1 MGLFDF
7 LKKKQPEVQ
16 EKVEHVS
23 EKVAEVVGGAKTA
36 VSSADEVVQDVFEL
50 GAITDGEV
58 VDLAEVPD
66 PVFAQKMMGEGFG
79 ILSTTGTFVA
89 PCDGEI
95 TLVFPTKHAIGFKS
109 ERGDEILLHVG
120 LDTVSLNGE
129 GFEVFVAQGDKVKK
143 GDKVSQADLAFIDS
157 KGLKTITPCVVSDMT
172 DRTVELVKKG
182 AVVAGE
188 TVATITLSK

>member
-7 LKKKQPEVQ
+7 LKKKEQVADV
-16 EKVEHVS
+16 EK
-23 EKVAEVVGGAKTA
+23 AETKAATQTDGVL
-36 VSSADEVVQDVFEL
+36 EL

-58 VDLAEVPD
+58 VDLTEVPD

-79 ILSTTGTFVA
+79 IKSTTGVFVA

-109 ERGDEILLHVG
+109 ERGDEILIHVG

-143 GDKVSQADLAFIDS
+143 GDKVSKADLAFIES
-157 KGLKTITPCVVSDMT
+157 KGLQTITPCVVSDMT
-172 DRTVELVKKG
+172 GRTVELVKTG
-182 AVVAGE
+182 SIAAGE
-188 TVATITLSK
+188 TVAKIVLNK

>member
-7 LKKKQPEVQ
+7 LKKKEHATDVEKTETAATVQ
-16 EKVEHVS
+16 TEGVL
-23 EKVAEVVGGAKTA
+23 
-36 VSSADEVVQDVFEL
+36 EL

-58 VDLAEVPD
+58 VDLTEVPD

-79 ILSTTGTFVA
+79 IKSTTGVFVA

-109 ERGDEILLHVG
+109 ERGDEILIHVG

-143 GDKVSQADLAFIDS
+143 GDKVSKADLAFIES
-157 KGLKTITPCVVSDMT
+157 KGLQTITPCVVSDMT
-172 DRTVELVKKG
+172 GRTVELVKTG
-182 AVVAGE
+182 AIAAGE
-188 TVATITLSK
+188 TVAKIVLNK

>member
-7 LKKKQPEVQ
+7 LKKKQPQVQ
-16 EKVEHVS
+16 ETVEHVT
-23 EKVAEVVGGAKTA
+23 EKVAEVVEGVKSAVGAE
-36 VSSADEVVQDVFEL
+36 EVTLDVLEL
-50 GAITDGEV
+50 GAITEGEV
-58 VDLAEVPD
+58 VDLTEVPD
-66 PVFAQKMMGEGFG
+66 PVFAQKMMGEGYG

-89 PCDGEI
+89 PCDGEV

-129 GFEVFVAQGDKVKK
+129 GFEVFVEQGDKVKK
-143 GDKVSQADLAFIDS
+143 GDKISQADLSFIES

-172 DRTVELVKKG
+172 GRTVELVKTG
-182 AVVAGE
+182 AIAAGE

>member
-7 LKKKQPEVQ
+7 FKKKQPETKAAVETVVETVT
-16 EKVEHVS
+16 EKVE
-23 EKVAEVVGGAKTA
+23 TA
-36 VSSADEVVQDVFEL
+36 TTADVLEF

-58 VDLAEVPD
+58 VELTEVPD
-66 PVFAQKMMGEGFG
+66 PVFSQKMMGEGYG
-79 ILSTTGTFVA
+79 IKSTTGTFVA

-109 ERGDEILLHVG
+109 DRGDEILIHVG

-143 GDKVSQADLAFIDS
+143 GDKVSQADLAFIES
-157 KGLKTITPCVVSDMT
+157 KGLQTITPCLVTDMT
-172 DRTVELVKKG
+172 GRVVELTKTGSV
-182 AVVAGE
+182 AAGE
-188 TVATITLSK
+188 TVATITLNK

>member
-7 LKKKQPEVQ
+7 FKKKQPQVQ
-16 EKVEHVS
+16 ETVNNVT
-23 EKVAEVVGGAKTA
+23 EKVAEVVEDVKAA
-36 VSSADEVVQDVFEL
+36 VNQEEKATDTLEI
-50 GAITDGEV
+50 GAITDGEI
-58 VDLAEVPD
+58 VDLTEVPD
-66 PVFAQKMMGEGFG
+66 PVFAQKMMGEGYG
-79 ILSTTGTFVA
+79 IHSTTGTFVA
-89 PCDGEI
+89 PCDGEV

-143 GDKVSQADLAFIDS
+143 GDKISQADLAFIES
-157 KGLKTITPCVVSDMT
+157 KGLKTVTPCVVSDMT
-172 DRTVELVKKG
+172 GRTVEITKTG
-182 AVVAGE
+182 TVVAGE